1 MEPISQILKDINR
14 RGRLYREEHLAPLGI
29 NTRYAAYLREIAA
42 EPGISQEQLAR
53 RICVNKSN
61 VARNAAAMEE
71 GNAGACRRTGTGTGG
86 NTDDV
91 RRGQRIAKYRLV
103 HKSRHT
109 QGKAADDANHRPAE
123 AQGQK
128 HTPLHPVTGQEFLQG
143 KGILS
148 HKQTGYSQSNQYD
161 RSGCAEDFIFCFVGR
176 IVKDKGVNEL
186 VEAFDKL
193 SKEYDI
199 YAPKRFKKQGRYSDT
214 DIIRYD
220 IVTKAEEI
228 VFDEK
233 SDFPAKEVLSPITQT
248 LYYFT
253 EDEYR
258 ESKEKS
264 KKILIFMRPCDV
276 AAMEHQNKIYLQNGG
291 FCDTF
296 YARLEEK
303 IKIVLM
309 ECKTGW
315 DTCFCVSMGS
325 NKTNE
330 YAAAVRAEED
340 GWKVEV
346 KCGCLAPYFSGE
358 EVDFTPEFVTE
369 NEIKV
374 TIPEIKDKK
383 VLNALKKHPMWK
395 EYDSRCLSCGAC
407 TIACATCTCF
417 TTTDIAYNEN
427 ANVG

>member
-1 MEPISQILKDINR
+1 MGYKIDNVK
-14 RGRLYREEHLAPLGI
+14 
-29 NTRYAAYLREIAA
+29 
-42 EPGISQEQLAR
+42 
-53 RICVNKSN
+53 VN
-61 VARNAAAMEE
+61 E
-71 GNAGACRRTGTGTGG
+71 
-86 NTDDV
+86 
-91 RRGQRIAKYRLV
+91 
-103 HKSRHT
+103 
-109 QGKAADDANHRPAE
+109 
-123 AQGQK
+123 
-128 HTPLHPVTGQEFLQG
+128 
-143 KGILS
+143 ILS
-148 HKQTGYSQSNQYD
+148 
-161 RSGCAEDFIFCFVGR
+161 E
-176 IVKDKGVNEL
+176 
-186 VEAFDKL
+186 L

-258 ESKEKS
+258 ESQEKS

-369 NEIKV
+369 NELTV

-383 VLNALKKHPMWK
+383 VLNA
-395 EYDSRCLSCGAC
+395 
-407 TIACATCTCF
+407 
-417 TTTDIAYNEN
+417 
-427 ANVG
+427 